1 MRYVTYSEK
10 EKNIVEKGL
19 IEIQTILM
27 GTDDEAKA
35 SLLFCLDK
43 YLDPYYGYNL
53 PYSHEIFDLLEA
65 VVISPNS
72 IDIREDALNL
82 LISYAGGPFPII
94 EKHYD
99 GLPEE
104 IKSDAKYAVNMYTM
118 WKCAELALQECLR
131 IFAENKRDN
140 DKAFNMGGF
149 PQSAIVVYN
158 TEGTEDGSGYDNID
172 TIEEVWKINGDK
184 YKVRGI
190 DFTGIPRLR
199 TPISGAYYPRGEFYF
214 NIDMIKKE
222 IYLSYIF
229 GPRYG
234 RGLKYQIQTDE
245 EKCEIVALIN
255 PKDLWVM

>member
-1 MRYVTYSEK
+1 MRYVTYSEQ

-19 IEIQTILM
+19 IEIQKILM

-53 PYSHEIFDLLEA
+53 SYSHEIFDLLET

-82 LISYAGGPFPII
+82 LISYAGGPFPIL

-99 GLPEE
+99 SLPTE
-104 IKSDAKYAVNMYTM
+104 IKSDAKYAINMYTM
-118 WKCAELALQECLR
+118 WKCAELVLKECIR
-131 IFAENKRDN
+131 IFTENKKSN
-140 DKAFNMGGF
+140 YEEFNMGEF

-158 TEGTEDGSGYDNID
+158 TEGTEDGNGYDNLD
-172 TIEEVWKINGDK
+172 TIEEVWEIKGDS
-184 YKVRGI
+184 YEVRGI
-190 DFTGIPRLR
+190 NYTGIPRLR
-199 TPISGAYYPRGEFYF
+199 NPISGAYYPRAEFYF
-214 NIDMIKKE
+214 NIDMVKKE
-222 IYLSYIF
+222 VYLTYIF

-245 EKCEIVALIN
+245 EECEIMALFN
-255 PKDLWVM
+255 PKDLWAM

>member
-19 IEIQTILM
+19 IEIQKILM
-27 GTDDEAKA
+27 GTDDDAKA

-72 IDIREDALNL
+72 IDIREEALNL

-104 IKSDAKYAVNMYTM
+104 IKSEAKYAVNMYTM
-118 WKCAELALQECLR
+118 WKCVELALQECLR
-131 IFAENKRDN
+131 IFAESKRDN
-140 DKAFNMGGF
+140 DKTFNMGEF

-172 TIEEVWKINGDK
+172 TIEEVWEISGDK

-190 DFTGIPRLR
+190 DYTGIPRVR

-222 IYLSYIF
+222 MYLSYIF

-234 RGLKYQIQTDE
+234 RGLKYQIQIDE

-255 PKDLWVM
+255 SKDLWVM